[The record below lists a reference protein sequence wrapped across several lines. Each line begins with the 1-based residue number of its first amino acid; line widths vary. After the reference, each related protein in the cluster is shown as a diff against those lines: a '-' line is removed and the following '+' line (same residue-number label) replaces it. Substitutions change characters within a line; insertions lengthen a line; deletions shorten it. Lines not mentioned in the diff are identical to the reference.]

1 MKKFEFKNVMD
12 NVKIIV
18 EARTFSEAM
27 NILKNNVKYVEDY
40 FYTAD
45 KMTALS

>member
-1 MKKFEFKNVMD
+1 MN
-12 NVKIIV
+12 NVKITV

-27 NILKNNVKYVEDY
+27 DILKNSVKYVEDY

-45 KMTALS
+45 KMKVLS